1 MPCLYALACHVLRL
15 YSNKKIE
22 FTARTTKWLCHKTPQ
37 ASTLIYSKFICM
49 KKEIPIWILRKNLQ
63 GAVTPQSLFVQTQTT
78 IN

>member
-1 MPCLYALACHVLRL
+1 MAVPQ
-15 YSNKKIE
+15 
-22 FTARTTKWLCHKTPQ
+22 TPQ

-49 KKEIPIWILRKNLQ
+49 KKEIPIWILRKILQ